1 MFNKFISVIS
11 LFILVSLSGCDQFQ
25 SPSNTAILD
34 LDAIANATGH
44 AERIKQQIEQA
55 NNELK
60 SQLTTIS
67 NKLNEQ
73 LTSEKEKMGKKPS
86 KDEKRNMDQLT
97 LLANQKMQQAKV
109 LASQKSQQYKAA
121 LIQQLR
127 LSVKPIAES
136 IAKKRGADIVIAAN
150 NSTIWFDPTVDITD
164 EIIAE
169 MRAQPSTTVI
179 KQEKPPEP
187 ANKQTDEKDEE
198 TK

>member
-1 MFNKFISVIS
+1 MFNKLISVIS
-11 LFILVSLSGCDQFQ
+11 LFILISLSGCDNFQ
-25 SPSNTAILD
+25 SSSNTVILD

-73 LTSEKEKMGKKPS
+73 LASEKEKMGKKPS

-127 LSVKPIAES
+127 QNVKPIAEG

-150 NSTIWFDPTVDITD
+150 SSTIWFNPGVDITD

-169 MRAQPSTTVI
+169 MRAQPSTPAI
-179 KQEKPPEP
+179 KQETPPTQ
-187 ANKQTDEKDEE
+187 ADKQTKEKDDEP
-198 TK
+198 K

>member
-1 MFNKFISVIS
+1 MFNKFISVIF
-11 LFILVSLSGCDQFQ
+11 LFVLVSLSGCDQ
-25 SPSNTAILD
+25 SSSNTVILD
-34 LDAIANATGH
+34 LDAIAKATGH

-55 NNELK
+55 NSELN

-73 LTSEKEKMGKKPS
+73 LASEKEKMGKKPS
-86 KDEKRNMDQLT
+86 KDEKRNLEQLT

-127 LSVKPIAES
+127 QSVKPIAEG

-169 MRAQPSTTVI
+169 MRAQPSTSII
-179 KQEKPPEP
+179 KQEKSPEP
-187 ANKQTDEKDEE
+187 ANKQADEKDEE